1 MKLTQPEVIQILR
14 RRLGMNQGDFG
25 ARAFDTTF
33 ESGRTKI
40 KNIELGKQVPTD
52 SELAAMARVFGTDV
66 SVLKPESLPSP
77 TPSSPGSVQIDAK
90 VVELFPG
97 LSTYLDM
104 LNKAARLEDAELI
117 DHIASKL
124 ASVLSASV
132 PTRKAR
138 SR

>member
-25 ARAFDTTF
+25 AKAFDTTF

-52 SELAAMARVFGTDV
+52 GELNAMARVFGTDV
-66 SVLKPESLPSP
+66 SVLKPEFLPSP
-77 TPSSPGSVQIDAK
+77 APSQPGSVPIDAK
-90 VVELFPG
+90 VLELFPG

-104 LNKAARLEDAELI
+104 LSKAARLEDTELI
-117 DHIASKL
+117 DHIAAKL
-124 ASVLSASV
+124 ASVFSASISSE
-132 PTRKAR
+132 KAR